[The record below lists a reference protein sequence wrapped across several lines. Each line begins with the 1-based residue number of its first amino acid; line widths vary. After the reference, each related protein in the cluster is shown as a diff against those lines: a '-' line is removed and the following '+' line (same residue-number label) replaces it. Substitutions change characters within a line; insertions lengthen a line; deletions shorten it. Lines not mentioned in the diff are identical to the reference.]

1 MTKKERKKKRVETVN
16 STQHVEGV
24 FCPNIFF
31 QIWGENILVGLEIKH
46 LNPNNFF
53 FPPFLPTKHP
63 LKTSFLHFSLIF
75 FFFFH
80 PLYSTS
86 KQIYPKCL
94 HGYIHI
100 TDLYLDQ
107 DQEIFLFIL
116 NTVYIYKKLKLG
128 SKNLYPKI
136 KN

>member
-1 MTKKERKKKRVETVN
+1 MN
-16 STQHVEGV
+16 STQHVEGG
-24 FCPNIFF
+24 F
-31 QIWGENILVGLEIKH
+31 LSKH
-46 LNPNNFF
+46 FLSNLRRKYFGGSGDKTLKSQQFF
-53 FPPFLPTKHP
+53 FFSLPSNQTPTKNIISP
-63 LKTSFLHFSLIF
+63 LFSHF

-107 DQEIFLFIL
+107 DHEIYLFIL
-116 NTVYIYKKLKLG
+116 NTVYIYIYKKLKLG

>member
-1 MTKKERKKKRVETVN
+1 MN
-16 STQHVEGV
+16 STQHVEGS
-24 FCPNIFF
+24 F
-31 QIWGENILVGLEIKH
+31 LSKH
-46 LNPNNFF
+46 FLSNLRRKYFGGSGDKTLKSQQFF
-53 FPPFLPTKHP
+53 FSSLPSNQTPTKNIISP
-63 LKTSFLHFSLIF
+63 LFSH

-107 DQEIFLFIL
+107 DHEIYLFIL
-116 NTVYIYKKLKLG
+116 NTVNIYIYIYIYKVETW
-128 SKNLYPKI
+128 I
-136 KN
+136 